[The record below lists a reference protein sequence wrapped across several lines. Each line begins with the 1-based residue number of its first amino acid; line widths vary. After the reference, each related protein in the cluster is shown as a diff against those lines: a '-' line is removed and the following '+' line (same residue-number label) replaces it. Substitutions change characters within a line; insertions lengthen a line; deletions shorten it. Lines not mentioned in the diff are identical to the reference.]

1 MNELSTTPNNTQ
13 GEQSFT
19 IPHPFHPLC
28 GQPFPLLAQRF
39 AWGEERVVFP
49 DPQTHE
55 VRSLPVAWTSLAPP
69 DPFLVGARGKTV
81 RRFQDVQRLVQWL
94 RARHVPGGE
103 DC

>member
-1 MNELSTTPNNTQ
+1 MNCQRHLIIRKGNKA
-13 GEQSFT
+13 
-19 IPHPFHPLC
+19 L
-28 GQPFPLLAQRF
+28 PFPTPFIPCVANLFPFLAQRF

-69 DPFLVGARGKTV
+69 DPFLVGARGKTA